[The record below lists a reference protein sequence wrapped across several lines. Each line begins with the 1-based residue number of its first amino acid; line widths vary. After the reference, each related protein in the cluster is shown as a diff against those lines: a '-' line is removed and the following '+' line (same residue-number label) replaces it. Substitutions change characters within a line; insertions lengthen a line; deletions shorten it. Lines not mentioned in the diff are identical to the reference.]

1 MKKMKKIVAVL
12 LVLAMAVFTLAGCG
26 SSEKPETQSGE
37 TASTDT
43 SNWDGTITIVQS
55 SDIINW
61 DPCASTDVNTKNC
74 MKNLMNRCF
83 ETDDYYNPI
92 PVLVKNYDNPD
103 DLTWNFEIY
112 SGVKYRDG
120 NELKAEDIKYCY
132 ERSKEISSSGQT
144 LFAPV
149 TSIEV
154 TGDYTFTI
162 KTEYPYAS
170 MLTAM
175 SNGSTGIIEPEWIEK
190 AEKGECTW
198 DDVMRNGVCGRYYLG
213 ERVVGDSVELLA
225 NEDYWNPED
234 APQNKKLIFK
244 VIPEATTRTIMV
256 QTGEADVD
264 VSFDTAT
271 MDDVKDDPNVQLLQ
285 HDSSDI
291 YYLAMN
297 CEKGVFTNKELRKA
311 MNYAIDRDSCL
322 QVGTEGHGV
331 AWYNVWGPR
340 VIGSSENPS
349 GYSYDPEKAKQILA
363 DAGLSNVEIKGAV
376 YNDEGERVVQVIQAN
391 LAEVGITLSYSR
403 IDNTILTE
411 SVANNEYDFIVDH
424 TASYKDPELF
434 FGRYFS
440 ASGIGGKNYAHYN
453 NDEVN
458 KVIEETTA
466 TLDEAARK
474 AGYTKANEMINDDAP
489 WVSLYNNIIWA
500 TCRTGV
506 TGVNLSDET
515 TFYYH
520 TIRYE

>member
-1 MKKMKKIVAVL
+1 MKKAKKLTAL
-12 LVLAMAVFTLAGCG
+12 LLALMMLTSVLAGCG
-26 SSEKPETQSGE
+26 NSNTP
-37 TASTDT
+37 STDGDK
-43 SNWDGTITIVQS
+43 SPVKDWDGTITIVQS

-92 PVLVKNYDNPD
+92 PVLVKSYENPD
-103 DLTWNFEIY
+103 ELTWNFEIY
-112 SGVKYRDG
+112 SGVKFIDG
-120 NELKAEDIKYCY
+120 NELTADDVKFCY
-132 ERSKEISSSGQT
+132 ERAREISSSGKT

-175 SNGSTGIIEPEWIEK
+175 SNGSTGIIEQEWVEK
-190 AEKGECTW
+190 AEAGQCTW
-198 DDVMRNGVCGRYYLG
+198 DDVMRNGVSGRYYLG

-225 NEDYWNPED
+225 NENYWNPDD
-234 APQNKKLIFK
+234 AAMNKKLIFK
-244 VIPEATTRTIMV
+244 VIPEATTRTIML
-256 QTGEADVD
+256 QTGEADVN

-271 MDDVKDDPNVQLLQ
+271 MKDVENDPNVTLLQ

-291 YYLAMN
+291 YYVAMN
-297 CEKGVFTNKELRKA
+297 CESGVFTNKLLRKA
-311 MNYAIDRDSCL
+311 MNYAIDRESCL
-322 QVGTEGHGV
+322 QVGTEGLGV
-331 AWYNVWGPR
+331 AYYNVWGPR

-349 GYSYDPEKAKQILA
+349 GYSYDPEQAKALLA
-363 DAGLSNVEIKGAV
+363 EAGLSSVDVKGAV
-376 YNDEGERVVQVIQAN
+376 YNDEGERVIQVIQAN
-391 LAEVGITLSYSR
+391 LAAVGINLTYSR

-411 SVANNEYDFIVDH
+411 SVANNEYDMIVDH

-458 KVIEETTA
+458 AVIAKATS
-466 TLDEAARK
+466 TLDEAVRK
-474 AGYTKANEMINDDAP
+474 DGYTKANEMINDDAP
-489 WVSLYNNIIWA
+489 WVPLYNNIIWA
-500 TCRTGV
+500 ACRTGV
-506 TGVNLSDET
+506 QGVNLSDET
-515 TFYYH
+515 TYYYH